1 MSSGIDCGKLDE
13 VLDSIFQIPVNA
25 EKLDKWVN
33 GGEFETVILGGKEVP
48 TLRNL
53 VRQIDERSSQ
63 AAEEEI
69 NEAKAE
75 IGALAEKLK
84 AKIEELKA
92 LTASAETLPP
102 DHPAT
107 AYYNSGTGE
116 IEFGIPQGKQGIQGE
131 QGKAPTL
138 DMIRAGGAEDNQ
150 LSIIYGG
157 DAALTEKPDT
167 TLVRQVQRTDTS
179 ANWAVKNPILEDAE
193 WGFERTPEGK
203 LMWKV
208 GDGATHWNDLP
219 YPSILVDKIYRYRGG
234 VATVEDLP
242 TDAAEGDVYN
252 ITSTGANY
260 AWTGTEWDNL
270 GVAGAIDPAPVKGS
284 GNPVASGGV
293 YAALEDMQT
302 DIAAT
307 GAPDDVT
314 IIKDESGKLVAQ
326 DIAIGGDPTDLA
338 SARGYIVDELLP
350 WYPGYFN
357 TPLAD
362 FDAATILGR
371 YHVAVHKETTLN
383 APPILLFSA
392 NTRSNDG
399 MLIVE
404 AMSSATGISSV
415 RRYRQTFMVFGSASK
430 IWVRH
435 QGTSGEWGT
444 WREIIADTNIGDGIR
459 VTNGMLSV
467 PEYEGATA
475 TGAGTAGL
483 VNPATSVEKDYVYHG
498 DGTWRENTNV
508 KVDGVT
514 IGKDESD
521 VISVIPGGIIDNDT
535 IVLDEFGKLSSKSVP
550 FDGGSLFIV
559 QATKVRDEFPSVIQ
573 SLSNGGKNVIAKLS
587 DSSMYVTING
597 RMAYHFDNTDIVF
610 DEAGFF
616 SFSFQWGHYPAE
628 GSEEHDLSYNIIKKD
643 PEDADYVS
651 VSVASGKIDWVT
663 DTWNYTDVRCIL
675 NVKVGTRVQTHA
687 YIPPVS
693 GSGRVDT
700 LRVIRFIGT
709 IFKYP
714 VTNEYQVSN
723 AEYMGMYQTAYVV
736 YLPAASSSY
745 PNENFFDIDWTQGGI
760 VNETPNLLKVV
771 DNTTFFMNGKGLAL
785 FNFGLSFSVA
795 DNSDAVDFI
804 VECLRLSASGTEVV
818 LKANT
823 MAIRKERLN
832 GDVFSLTVLAPIAE
846 DERVRL
852 RVRTANTI
860 NVNIGCVASVSC
872 TILPSITDTSKLEP
886 FTPPT
891 ASESGKAGLVPAP
904 RPIVPAQQPLR
915 LLGANARFNTL
926 TAGSFDVS
934 WERANST
941 NIVLGAVHM
950 GSSMAIA
957 RINVAGTYYSDNWTD
972 APFPGA
978 GLYELRELFPY
989 GTDGGAR
996 VNLAWFFSFAGKR
1009 MYIRGAT
1016 GSRAAGTPF
1025 MWGGWGELLTSGGS
1039 RVVKNANYSN
1049 LGAVTSFVMPF
1060 DGFVITTYAPGNRAG
1075 AATYVGGA
1083 QQWGGTGPDSGYG
1096 TLRAS
1101 MFTYANAGETVTISP
1116 GGGIVHNICV
1126 GLSVV

>member
-1 MSSGIDCGKLDE
+1 MSSGIDCGKLEE
-13 VLDSIFQIPVNA
+13 VLESIFQIPVDA
-25 EKLDKWVN
+25 ARLDKWVN
-33 GGEFETVILGGKEVP
+33 GGEFETVVLGGREVP

-69 NEAKAE
+69 NEAKKE

-84 AKIEELKA
+84 VKIEELKA

-208 GDGATHWNDLP
+208 GDGVTHWNDLP
-219 YPSILVDKIYRYRGG
+219 YPSILVDRIYRYRGS

-242 TDAAEGDVYN
+242 ANAQEGDVYN

-260 AWTGTEWDNL
+260 AWTGTQWDNL
-270 GVAGAIDPAPVKGS
+270 GVVQEIDPAPVKGS

-314 IIKDESGKLVAQ
+314 IIKNESGKLVAQ
-326 DIAIGGDPTDLA
+326 DIAIGGDATDLA

-350 WYPGYFN
+350 WYPGYYE
-357 TPLAD
+357 TSLAD

-371 YHVAVHKETTLN
+371 YHVMVHKETTLN

-392 NTRSNDG
+392 DTLSNDG

-430 IWVRH
+430 IWVRY

-475 TGAGTAGL
+475 TEPGTAGL
-483 VNPATSVEKDYVYHG
+483 VPPATVEEKDKYLKG
-498 DGTWRENTNV
+498 DGT
-508 KVDGVT
+508 
-514 IGKDESD
+514 
-521 VISVIPGGIIDNDT
+521 
-535 IVLDEFGKLSSKSVP
+535 
-550 FDGGSLFIV
+550 
-559 QATKVRDEFPSVIQ
+559 
-573 SLSNGGKNVIAKLS
+573 
-587 DSSMYVTING
+587 Y
-597 RMAYHFDNTDIVF
+597 
-610 DEAGFF
+610 
-616 SFSFQWGHYPAE
+616 
-628 GSEEHDLSYNIIKKD
+628 
-643 PEDADYVS
+643 
-651 VSVASGKIDWVT
+651 
-663 DTWNYTDVRCIL
+663 
-675 NVKVGTRVQTHA
+675 
-687 YIPPVS
+687 
-693 GSGRVDT
+693 GSG
-700 LRVIRFIGT
+700 L
-709 IFKYP
+709 
-714 VTNEYQVSN
+714 
-723 AEYMGMYQTAYVV
+723 
-736 YLPAASSSY
+736 AAS
-745 PNENFFDIDWTQGGI
+745 
-760 VNETPNLLKVV
+760 V
-771 DNTTFFMNGKGLAL
+771 
-785 FNFGLSFSVA
+785 
-795 DNSDAVDFI
+795 
-804 VECLRLSASGTEVV
+804 
-818 LKANT
+818 
-823 MAIRKERLN
+823 
-832 GDVFSLTVLAPIAE
+832 
-846 DERVRL
+846 
-852 RVRTANTI
+852 
-860 NVNIGCVASVSC
+860 
-872 TILPSITDTSKLEP
+872 

-891 ASESGKAGLVPAP
+891 ESAPGTAGLVPAP
-904 RPIVPAQQPLR
+904 QPIAPVQQPLR
-915 LLGANARFNTL
+915 LLGANALFNTL
-926 TAGSFDVS
+926 TAGSFDIS

-950 GSSMAIA
+950 GSSMTMAS
-957 RINVAGTYYSDNWTD
+957 INVAGTYYSDNWTD
-972 APFPGA
+972 APYPGA
-978 GLYELRELFPY
+978 GIYELRELFPY

-996 VNLAWFFSFAGKR
+996 VNLAWFFSIAGKR

-1016 GSRAAGTPF
+1016 GSRAAGTGF
-1025 MWGGWGELLTSGGS
+1025 LWGAWAELLTSGGS
-1039 RVVKNANYSN
+1039 RVVKNANYASV
-1049 LGAVTSFVMPF
+1049 GAVTSFVMPF
-1060 DGFVITTYAPGNRAG
+1060 DGFVITNYAPGNQAG
-1075 AATYVGGA
+1075 AATFVGGA

-1096 TLRAS
+1096 SMRDS
-1101 MFTYANAGETVTISP
+1101 MFTYANAGETVTIVP
-1116 GGGIVHNICV
+1116 GGGVVYNICV
-1126 GLSVV
+1126 GLSTM

>member
-1 MSSGIDCGKLDE
+1 MSSGIDCGKLEE
-13 VLDSIFQIPVNA
+13 VLESIFQIPVDA
-25 EKLDKWVN
+25 ARLDKWVN
-33 GGEFETVILGGKEVP
+33 GGEFETVVLGGREVP

-53 VRQIDERSSQ
+53 IRQIDERSSQ

-84 AKIEELKA
+84 AKIDELKA
-92 LTASAETLPP
+92 MTASAETLPP

-107 AYYNSGTGE
+107 VYYNAGTGE
-116 IEFGIPQGKQGIQGE
+116 FEFGIPQGKQGIQGE
-131 QGKAPTL
+131 QGLAPAV
-138 DMIRAGGAEDNQ
+138 DIIYGGDPSDEA

-157 DAALTEKPDT
+157 NPALDEPGDRTI
-167 TLVRQVQRTDTS
+167 VRQVARIGTS
-179 ANWAVKNPILEDAE
+179 AQWATANPVLEDGE
-193 WGFERTPEGK
+193 SGYERTPDGK
-203 LMWKV
+203 LLWKT
-208 GDGATHWNDLP
+208 GDGVTHWNDLP
-219 YPSILVDKIYRYRGG
+219 YPSILVDRIYRYRGS

-242 TDAAEGDVYN
+242 ANAQEGDVYN

-260 AWTGTEWDNL
+260 AWTGTQWDNL
-270 GVAGAIDPAPVKGS
+270 GVVQEIDPAPVKGS

-302 DIAAT
+302 DIAAA

-314 IIKDESGKLVAQ
+314 IIKNESGKLVAQ

-350 WYPGYFN
+350 WYPGYFD

-383 APPILLFSA
+383 APPILLF
-392 NTRSNDG
+392 TTGTTSNDG
-399 MLIVE
+399 MLMVE

-415 RRYRQTFMVFGSASK
+415 VRYRQTFMVFGAASK

-435 QGTSGEWGT
+435 QGTSGEWQA

-459 VTNGMLSV
+459 VTGGILSV

-475 TGAGTAGL
+475 TEPGTAGL
-483 VNPATSVEKDYVYHG
+483 VNPAASAEKDYVYHG

-514 IGKDESD
+514 IGKDGSD
-521 VISVIPGGIIDNDT
+521 VISVIPAGIIDNDT
-535 IVLDEFGKLSSKSVP
+535 IVLDKHGKLASKSVP
-550 FDGGSLFIV
+550 FDGGSLLVV
-559 QATKVRDEFPSVIQ
+559 QATKFQDEFPSVIQ
-573 SLSNGGKNVIAKLS
+573 PMSNGGKNVVAELS
-587 DSSMYVTING
+587 DSSMYTTITG

-616 SFSFQWGHYPAE
+616 SFSFQWGHYPDE

-651 VSVASGKIDWVT
+651 VSIESGKIDWVT

-693 GSGRVDT
+693 GSGQVDT
-700 LRVIRFIGT
+700 LKVIRFIGT

-723 AEYMGMYQTAYVV
+723 AEYMGMYQTAYVA

-760 VNETPNLLKVV
+760 VNETPNLLETG
-771 DNTTFFMNGKGLAL
+771 DGTAFSIKGSGLSL

-795 DNSDAVDFI
+795 DDSDAVDFI

-818 LKANT
+818 LKAST

-872 TILPSITDTSKLEP
+872 TILPSITNTAELKP
-886 FTPPT
+886 FTAP
-891 ASESGKAGLVPAP
+891 ASDAPGKAGLVPAP
-904 RPIVPAQQPLR
+904 QAVDPSQQALR
-915 LLGANARFNTL
+915 VLGLNAAFNTL
-926 TAGSFDVS
+926 TAGSFDLS
-934 WERANST
+934 WERTDSTNLVLGASNCAYGTNLEDLVVAGDYYASQWTNAPADGEGVYSLREMRTYGDANST
-941 NIVLGAVHM
+941 MRVAHAFFYAISAGKLFWRGGTAARPAGQRQEWRDWFEILGGNFAPMPKAAGVGQVYLLPYGSGTLPEGGTWVVVSWGINIAGGYSE
-950 GSSMAIA
+950 GSVQFLAGGSAIGF
-957 RINVAGTYYSDNWTD
+957 AGT
-972 APFPGA
+972 
-978 GLYELRELFPY
+978 
-989 GTDGGAR
+989 
-996 VNLAWFFSFAGKR
+996 
-1009 MYIRGAT
+1009 
-1016 GSRAAGTPF
+1016 
-1025 MWGGWGELLTSGGS
+1025 
-1039 RVVKNANYSN
+1039 
-1049 LGAVTSFVMPF
+1049 
-1060 DGFVITTYAPGNRAG
+1060 GFVLAQCLYA
-1075 AATYVGGA
+1075 
-1083 QQWGGTGPDSGYG
+1083 
-1096 TLRAS
+1096 
-1101 MFTYANAGETVTISP
+1101 
-1116 GGGIVHNICV
+1116 
-1126 GLSVV
+1126 

>member
-219 YPSILVDKIYRYRGG
+219 YPSILVDKIYRYRGS

-307 GAPDDVT
+307 GAPDEVT
-314 IIKDESGKLVAQ
+314 IIKNGSGKLVAQ

-338 SARGYIVDELLP
+338 SARGYIVDKLLP
-350 WYPGYFN
+350 WYPGYFD

-383 APPILLFSA
+383 APPILLF
-392 NTRSNDG
+392 TTGTTSNDG

-415 RRYRQTFMVFGSASK
+415 RRYRQTFMVFGAASK

-475 TGAGTAGL
+475 TEAGTAGL
-483 VNPATSVEKDYVYHG
+483 VNPATSAEKDYVYHG

-508 KVDGVT
+508 KVDGTT
-514 IGKDESD
+514 IAKDGSD

-535 IVLDEFGKLSSKSVP
+535 IVLDESGKLSSKSVP
-550 FDGGSLFIV
+550 FDGGSLLTIT
-559 QATKVRDEFPSVIQ
+559 ATSVYPNFPHTNEDVGSSSTNI
-573 SLSNGGKNVIAKLS
+573 IATLS
-587 DSSMYVTING
+587 DSSMTKNWQG
-597 RMAYHFDNTDIVF
+597 KEFCHFDGQDIVF
-610 DEAGFF
+610 DVPGFYKVAVE
-616 SFSFQWGHYPAE
+616 WGCAPLE
-628 GSEEHDLSYNIIKKD
+628 GHTNYDMSYNIGKKE
-643 PEDADYVS
+643 PEESDYTIIVTQSGEVDSDA
-651 VSVASGKIDWVT
+651 
-663 DTWNYTDVRCIL
+663 DTWNYTTYDRII
-675 NVKVGTRVQTHA
+675 KAQVGTRIRSWMYLPASETNQIQTIKFSA
-687 YIPPVS
+687 QV
-693 GSGRVDT
+693 
-700 LRVIRFIGT
+700 FQ
-709 IFKYP
+709 FP

-723 AEYMGMYQTAYVV
+723 AEYRGMYQTAYVA

-745 PNENFFDIDWTQGGI
+745 PGENFFDIDWTQGGL
-760 VNETPNLLKVV
+760 VNETPNLLEVV
-771 DNTTFFMNGKGLAL
+771 DNTTFSMNGSGLAL

-795 DNSDAVDFI
+795 DDSDSIDLI
-804 VECLRLSASGTEVV
+804 VECIRLSASGTEVV

-904 RPIVPAQQPLR
+904 RPIAPVQQPLR
-915 LLGANARFNTL
+915 LLGANALFNTL
-926 TAGSFDVS
+926 TAGSFDIS

-950 GSSMAIA
+950 GQSMTLAS
-957 RINVAGTYYSDNWTD
+957 INVAGTYYSDNWTD
-972 APFPGA
+972 APYPGA
-978 GLYELRELFPY
+978 GVYELRELFPY

-996 VNLAWFFSFAGKR
+996 VNIAWFLSIPSKR
-1009 MYIRGAT
+1009 MYFRGAT
-1016 GSRAAGTPF
+1016 GSRAAGTGF
-1025 MWGGWGELLTSGGS
+1025 LWDGWEVLLTSGGS
-1039 RVVKNANYSN
+1039 RVTKNANYSN

-1083 QQWGGTGPDSGYG
+1083 QQWGGTWPDSGYG
-1096 TLRAS
+1096 TLRDS

-1116 GGGIVHNICV
+1116 GAGIVHNICV

>member
-167 TLVRQVQRTDTS
+167 TLVRQVQRTDIS

-219 YPSILVDKIYRYRGG
+219 YPSILVDKIYRYRGS

-242 TDAAEGDVYN
+242 ANAQEGDVYN

-260 AWTGTEWDNL
+260 AWTGTQWDNL
-270 GVAGAIDPAPVKGS
+270 GVVQEIDPAPVKGS

-302 DIAAT
+302 DIAAA

-326 DIAIGGDPTDLA
+326 DIAIGGDPADLA

-350 WYPGYFN
+350 WYPGYYE
-357 TPLAD
+357 TSLAD

-371 YHVAVHKETTLN
+371 YHVMVHKETTLN

-392 NTRSNDG
+392 NTLSNDG

-475 TGAGTAGL
+475 TEPGTAGL
-483 VNPATSVEKDYVYHG
+483 VPPATVEEKDKYLKG
-498 DGTWRENTNV
+498 DGT
-508 KVDGVT
+508 
-514 IGKDESD
+514 
-521 VISVIPGGIIDNDT
+521 
-535 IVLDEFGKLSSKSVP
+535 
-550 FDGGSLFIV
+550 
-559 QATKVRDEFPSVIQ
+559 
-573 SLSNGGKNVIAKLS
+573 
-587 DSSMYVTING
+587 Y
-597 RMAYHFDNTDIVF
+597 
-610 DEAGFF
+610 
-616 SFSFQWGHYPAE
+616 
-628 GSEEHDLSYNIIKKD
+628 
-643 PEDADYVS
+643 
-651 VSVASGKIDWVT
+651 
-663 DTWNYTDVRCIL
+663 
-675 NVKVGTRVQTHA
+675 
-687 YIPPVS
+687 
-693 GSGRVDT
+693 GSG
-700 LRVIRFIGT
+700 L
-709 IFKYP
+709 
-714 VTNEYQVSN
+714 
-723 AEYMGMYQTAYVV
+723 
-736 YLPAASSSY
+736 AAS
-745 PNENFFDIDWTQGGI
+745 
-760 VNETPNLLKVV
+760 V
-771 DNTTFFMNGKGLAL
+771 
-785 FNFGLSFSVA
+785 
-795 DNSDAVDFI
+795 
-804 VECLRLSASGTEVV
+804 
-818 LKANT
+818 
-823 MAIRKERLN
+823 
-832 GDVFSLTVLAPIAE
+832 
-846 DERVRL
+846 
-852 RVRTANTI
+852 
-860 NVNIGCVASVSC
+860 
-872 TILPSITDTSKLEP
+872 

-891 ASESGKAGLVPAP
+891 ESAPGTAGLVPAP
-904 RPIVPAQQPLR
+904 EATPENELLNRFLSAKGFMKIDPSALFPSAESAEKNKTTLALGGELVNGLDIDQLR
-915 LLGANARFNTL
+915 RSGWF
-926 TAGSFDVS
+926 AGSFAGTLPEGVTDGVLLNLLVYNNS
-934 WERANST
+934 DQLYYRTQLLIAYNDSKLYRRGSYGFAPGGTITSDAQWWE
-941 NIVLGAVHM
+941 LGAFAPKPQAAAGVGQWIALANG
-950 GSSMAIA
+950 GSGNSITIPSGGVWCCYLQGIRSPDGIQVSHAA
-957 RINVAGTYYSDNWTD
+957 GVVAGGSIVNMPTT
-972 APFPGA
+972 A
-978 GLYELRELFPY
+978 GVS
-989 GTDGGAR
+989 TW
-996 VNLAWFFSFAGKR
+996 VNGF
-1009 MYIRGAT
+1009 
-1016 GSRAAGTPF
+1016 
-1025 MWGGWGELLTSGGS
+1025 GW
-1039 RVVKNANYSN
+1039 RIA
-1049 LGAVTSFVMPF
+1049 
-1060 DGFVITTYAPGNRAG
+1060 
-1075 AATYVGGA
+1075 
-1083 QQWGGTGPDSGYG
+1083 
-1096 TLRAS
+1096 
-1101 MFTYANAGETVTISP
+1101 
-1116 GGGIVHNICV
+1116 
-1126 GLSVV
+1126 

>member
-1 MSSGIDCGKLDE
+1 MSSGIDCGKLEE
-13 VLDSIFQIPVNA
+13 VLESIFQIPVDA
-25 EKLDKWVN
+25 ARLDKWVN
-33 GGEFETVILGGKEVP
+33 GGEFETVMLGGREVP

-75 IGALAEKLK
+75 IGALA
-84 AKIEELKA
+84 AKIQAKIDELKA
-92 LTASAETLPP
+92 MTASAETLPP

-107 AYYNSGTGE
+107 VYYNAGTGE
-116 IEFGIPQGKQGIQGE
+116 FEFGIPQGKQGIQGE
-131 QGKAPTL
+131 RGLAPAI
-138 DMIRAGGAEDNQ
+138 DIIYGGDPSDEG

-157 DAALTEKPDT
+157 NPALDEPGDRTII
-167 TLVRQVQRTDTS
+167 RQVARIGTS
-179 ANWAVKNPILEDAE
+179 AQWATANPVLEDGE
-193 WGFERTPEGK
+193 SGYERTPEGK
-203 LMWKV
+203 LLWKT
-208 GDGATHWNDLP
+208 GDGVTHWNDLP
-219 YPSILVDKIYRYRGG
+219 YPSILVDRIYRYRGS

-242 TDAAEGDVYN
+242 ANAQEGDVYN

-260 AWTGTEWDNL
+260 AWTGTQWDNL
-270 GVAGAIDPAPVKGS
+270 GVVQEIDPAPVKGS

-350 WYPGYFN
+350 WYPGYFD

-383 APPILLFSA
+383 APPILLFST
-392 NTRSNDG
+392 NTLSNDG

-475 TGAGTAGL
+475 TEPGTAGL
-483 VNPATSVEKDYVYHG
+483 VPPATVEEKDKYLKG
-498 DGTWRENTNV
+498 DGT
-508 KVDGVT
+508 
-514 IGKDESD
+514 
-521 VISVIPGGIIDNDT
+521 
-535 IVLDEFGKLSSKSVP
+535 
-550 FDGGSLFIV
+550 
-559 QATKVRDEFPSVIQ
+559 
-573 SLSNGGKNVIAKLS
+573 
-587 DSSMYVTING
+587 Y
-597 RMAYHFDNTDIVF
+597 
-610 DEAGFF
+610 
-616 SFSFQWGHYPAE
+616 
-628 GSEEHDLSYNIIKKD
+628 
-643 PEDADYVS
+643 
-651 VSVASGKIDWVT
+651 
-663 DTWNYTDVRCIL
+663 
-675 NVKVGTRVQTHA
+675 
-687 YIPPVS
+687 
-693 GSGRVDT
+693 GSG
-700 LRVIRFIGT
+700 L
-709 IFKYP
+709 
-714 VTNEYQVSN
+714 
-723 AEYMGMYQTAYVV
+723 
-736 YLPAASSSY
+736 AAS
-745 PNENFFDIDWTQGGI
+745 
-760 VNETPNLLKVV
+760 V
-771 DNTTFFMNGKGLAL
+771 
-785 FNFGLSFSVA
+785 
-795 DNSDAVDFI
+795 
-804 VECLRLSASGTEVV
+804 
-818 LKANT
+818 
-823 MAIRKERLN
+823 
-832 GDVFSLTVLAPIAE
+832 
-846 DERVRL
+846 
-852 RVRTANTI
+852 
-860 NVNIGCVASVSC
+860 
-872 TILPSITDTSKLEP
+872 

-891 ASESGKAGLVPAP
+891 ESAPGTAGLVPAP
-904 RPIVPAQQPLR
+904 QPIAPVQQPLK
-915 LLGANARFNTL
+915 LLGANALFNTL
-926 TAGSFDVS
+926 TAGSFDIS

-957 RINVAGTYYSDNWTD
+957 SINVAGTYYSDNWTD

-996 VNLAWFFSFAGKR
+996 VNFAWFFSIAGKR

-1025 MWGGWGELLTSGGS
+1025 MWTEWAELLDGRADKAPMPHAPDGMAGSWQLVIARASDPYLRIPAGGS
-1039 RVVKNANYSN
+1039 WAVYSGAIWVDGAMDTDGYASVFAGGTVIGPLILYSSARQSALCYMVQNSSTKHSITNDEWQARDIVRRADGSYVIRVHELPYHVPNEDAYAN
-1049 LGAVTSFVMPF
+1049 LWIEV
-1060 DGFVITTYAPGNRAG
+1060 DTYAQAHPEQVTEEPAPHVPTEEELLARAKTLKTSEFDRAMADIDAKLARSTSDLV
-1075 AATYVGGA
+1075 AAMLTPATLAAETDAALLSADELEKSKVIFV
-1083 QQWGGTGPDSGYG
+1083 
-1096 TLRAS
+1096 TLRQVQAQNRVLREQVQ
-1101 MFTYANAGETVTISP
+1101 TAQ
-1116 GGGIVHNICV
+1116 
-1126 GLSVV
+1126 SVEEVQAVEPVIPDMAALAARE